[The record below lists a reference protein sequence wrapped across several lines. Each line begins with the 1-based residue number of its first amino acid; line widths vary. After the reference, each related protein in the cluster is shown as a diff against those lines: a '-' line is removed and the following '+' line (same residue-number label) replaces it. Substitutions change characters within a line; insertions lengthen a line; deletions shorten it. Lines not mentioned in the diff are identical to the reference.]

1 MRRTRWL
8 GGVKVLVAVG
18 LLAAGLTA
26 AAQPATP
33 GADEQSLARHVLSRM
48 AFGPRPG
55 DVDRVVAR
63 GVDAWIAEQLDPSS
77 IDVATLDAG
86 MMEWAPSLFLSLND
100 TMKRYNPPYQRGES
114 EETQQKRNQNRREVK
129 RQLRDAVLYR
139 AVASPR
145 QFEEVMLNFWRNH
158 FSIDQNKNDVAWMA
172 PNFEARVLRKHA
184 FGKFE
189 NMLIASARHPAM
201 LVYLDNNISQKP
213 LTEQQQRLVDRY
225 GENDNVPRSIA
236 ALGRERGLNEN
247 YARELME
254 LHTLGVDRRYRQRD
268 VTALARVLTG
278 WTAKLNHTDSGYLF
292 REDVH
297 DTEPKWLFGTRLRGA
312 GERQGLE
319 VVRGLA
325 RHKLTADFI
334 CRKLC
339 VYLVG
344 DDPPERLVKNV
355 TRVFTRT
362 KGDLPKVYEAIV
374 TSRAFR
380 DPAAR
385 GAKFKTPFEFVV
397 SALRVTDAELT
408 SADRTQSLLEEMGQ
422 PTYRCLDPD
431 GFADTAEAWLDP
443 GVLVHRWRFAWDLA
457 HRDLRGVK
465 LTDRAIGSETSATLT
480 ELAAMPLSEDTRAA
494 VDEAASAGGNPA
506 RLAILLGSPEFQ
518 QQ

>member
-1 MRRTRWL
+1 MNR
-8 GGVKVLVAVG
+8 
-18 LLAAGLTA
+18 
-26 AAQPATP
+26 
-33 GADEQSLARHVLSRM
+33 
-48 AFGPRPG
+48 
-55 DVDRVVAR
+55 
-63 GVDAWIAEQLDPSS
+63 
-77 IDVATLDAG
+77 
-86 MMEWAPSLFLSLND
+86 WAPTLFLSLTD
-100 TMKRYNPPYQRGES
+100 TQKRYNPPYRPDDDEAVQRE
-114 EETQQKRNQNRREVK
+114 RNQNRQAVR

-172 PNFEARVLRKHA
+172 PSFEAEVLRRHV

-201 LVYLDNNISQKP
+201 LEYLDNNISQKP
-213 LTEQQQRLVDRY
+213 LTEQQQRLVDRF
-225 GENDNVPRSIA
+225 GERDNVPRSVA

-278 WTAKLNHTDSGYLF
+278 WSSKLNHTDSGFYF
-292 REDVH
+292 REAVH
-297 DTEPKWLFGTRLRGA
+297 DTEPKSLFGVRLPGA

-319 VVRGLA
+319 VIRGLA
-325 RHKLTADFI
+325 RHKLTAEFI
-334 CRKLC
+334 SHKLC
-339 VYLVG
+339 VYLVS
-344 DDPPERLVKNV
+344 DEPSEALVQKIA
-355 TRVFTRT
+355 RVFTRT

-374 TSRAFR
+374 TSKAFR

-397 SALRVTDAELT
+397 SALRVTGAQVT
-408 SADRTQSLLEEMGQ
+408 SGGRTQMLLEQMGQ

-465 LTDRAIGSETSATLT
+465 ITDAAVGSQTSATLT
-480 ELAAMPLSEDTRAA
+480 ELAAMPLSDDTRAA
-494 VDEAASAGGNPA
+494 VDDAAAAGGNPA

>member
-1 MRRTRWL
+1 MRLR
-8 GGVKVLVAVG
+8 
-18 LLAAGLTA
+18 LAAGLLLLLSVPLSA
-26 AAQPATP
+26 GAQTS
-33 GADEQSLARHVLSRM
+33 DERAFAQHVLNRM

-55 DVDRVVAR
+55 DVDRVLKQ
-63 GVDAWIAEQLDPSS
+63 GVNAWIDQQLKPSS
-77 IDVATLDAG
+77 IDIEVFDDEIAKL
-86 MMEWAPSLFLSLND
+86 APSLYLSLAD
-100 TMKRYNPPYQRGES
+100 TAKRYRPDYKKNES
-114 EETQQKRNQNRREVK
+114 REQTKKRNQNRAAVQK
-129 RQLRDAVLYR
+129 QLRDAVLRR
-139 AVASPR
+139 AIDSPR
-145 QFEEVMLNFWRNH
+145 QFEEVMINFWRNH

-172 PNFEARVLRKHA
+172 PSFEAEVLRNHA

-213 LTEQQQRLVDRY
+213 LTDQQQRLVDRY
-225 GENDNVPRSIA
+225 GENENVPRSVA

-278 WTAKLNHTDSGYLF
+278 WTAKLGRKEAGF
-292 REDVH
+292 RFRADVH
-297 DTEPKWLFGTRLRGA
+297 DTEPKSLFGTRLRGE

-334 CRKLC
+334 TRKLC

-344 DDPPERLVKNV
+344 DNPPESLVKNV

-362 KGDLPKVYEAIV
+362 KGDLPRVYKAIV
-374 TSRAFR
+374 TSKEFR
-380 DPAAR
+380 DPAVR

-397 SALRVTDAELT
+397 SALRMTDAKMQ
-408 SADRTQSLLEEMGQ
+408 SADRTQKLLEEMGQ

-457 HRDLRGVK
+457 HRDLKGVK
-465 LTDRAIGSETSATLT
+465 VTDATVGSETSATLST
-480 ELAAMPLSEDTRAA
+480 LAALDLSQDTREA
-494 VDEAASAGGNPA
+494 VAEAAASGGNSA
-506 RLAILLGSPEFQ
+506 RLALLLGSPEFMQ
-518 QQ
+518 Q

>member
-1 MRRTRWL
+1 MRIRL
-8 GGVKVLVAVG
+8 FVALLPLLVV
-18 LLAAGLTA
+18 
-26 AAQPATP
+26 ATP
-33 GADEQSLARHVLSRM
+33 ALADVVEDRGYARHVLNRM
-48 AFGPRPG
+48 AFGAQPG
-55 DVDRVVAR
+55 DVDRLLKV
-63 GVDAWIAEQLDPSS
+63 GVDAWIDEQLKPSS
-77 IDVATLDAG
+77 IDVETLEGEMAK
-86 MMEWAPSLFLSLND
+86 WAPSVFLSLND
-100 TMKRYNPPYQRGES
+100 TAKRYRPPYKRN
-114 EETQQKRNQNRREVK
+114 ETREQTRKRNQNRAEVQ

-139 AVASPR
+139 AVNSPR

-172 PNFEARVLRKHA
+172 SSFESEVLRRHA

-213 LTEQQQRLVDRY
+213 LTDQQQRIVDRY
-225 GENDNVPRSIA
+225 GENDNVPRSVA

-278 WTAKLNHTDSGYLF
+278 WTSKLSHTDSGFHF
-292 REDVH
+292 REGVH
-297 DTEPKWLFGTRLRGA
+297 DTEPKSLFGVRLRGA
-312 GERQGLE
+312 GERQGME
-319 VVRGLA
+319 VIRGLA

-334 CRKLC
+334 TRKLC

-344 DDPPERLVKNV
+344 DEPSEKLVKQV

-374 TSRAFR
+374 TSREFR

-397 SALRVTDAELT
+397 SALRVTGADLT
-408 SADRTQSLLEEMGQ
+408 SANRTQKLLEEMGQ

-457 HRDLRGVK
+457 HRDLKGVK
-465 LTDRAIGSETSATLT
+465 ITDATVGSETSATLT
-480 ELAAMPLSEDTRAA
+480 ELNALPLSDDTRSA
-494 VDEAASAGGNPA
+494 VEEAASAGGNPA
-506 RLAILLGSPEFQ
+506 RLAILLGSPEFMQ
-518 QQ
+518 Q